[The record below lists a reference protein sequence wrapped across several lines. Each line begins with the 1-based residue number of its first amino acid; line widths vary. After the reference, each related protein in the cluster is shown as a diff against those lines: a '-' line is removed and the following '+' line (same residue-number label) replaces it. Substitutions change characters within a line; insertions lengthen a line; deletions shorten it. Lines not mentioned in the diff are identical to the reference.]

1 MGWTALDQATE
12 ADWLNVEEVERGLP
26 GDASVLLGIV
36 ENAKGFPPYGFPIS
50 LYDHGLQT
58 ATRCLRGGED
68 DELVVAALVHDALE
82 PIAHH
87 NHGAVAAAVL
97 APFVRD
103 ELVWLVRNHGVVQD
117 GFKRTHPGLDHAA
130 IAAEV
135 ERLSAHPA
143 FELTERFCRTYDQV
157 SFDPDYDSLPL
168 EAFVDVVRRVVD
180 RAPVHR

>member
-1 MGWTALDQATE
+1 MGWTAIHEATE
-12 ADWLNVEEVERGLP
+12 ADWRKVVQIESGLP
-26 GDASVLLGIV
+26 DDASVLLKIV
-36 ENAKGFPPYGFPIS
+36 KDAEAYPPYGYPIS
-50 LYDHGLQT
+50 LYDHSLQT

-103 ELVWLVRNHGVVQD
+103 EVVWLVKNHGVIQD
-117 GFKRTHPGLDHAA
+117 GFKRTHPDLDHAA
-130 IAAEV
+130 IAAEI
-135 ERLSAHPA
+135 ERLSTHPA
-143 FELTERFCRTYDQV
+143 FELTERFCRTYDEI

-168 EAFVDVVRRVVD
+168 EAFEDVVRRVTA
-180 RAPVHR
+180 RPRF